1 MGNDIK
7 WNFAKF
13 LERVCKGL
21 GMQRAFRFSGRIH
34 MHKQEIKARRGECKV
49 L

>member
-1 MGNDIK
+1 MLLGNDIK

-13 LERVCKGL
+13 LERVWECRLAARVSFFGP
-21 GMQRAFRFSGRIH
+21 RIH
-34 MHKQEIKARRGECKV
+34 MHKQEIKAPAK